1 MARQNSNPPIHQ
13 NMGLGGSLARSLSQ
27 PTVFANNSLPP
38 LSPSPHSGPP
48 MPSSIY
54 SFKDAIIEDAD
65 GASQGRENV
74 LRGSDGLPPR
84 KGHRR
89 SNSDVLFGISPSFQY
104 PPQLMMPMHGQGD
117 VVRAAYDG
125 DCQGRDA
132 LILLQKQEVNVGSGD
147 KSHAKG
153 MGERKFEGGVIHE
166 LFSSYMNLGN
176 LEAFYSS
183 RNEDRSKDSMVCGTK
198 QISSGDN
205 SNETESASKASGAKI
220 HTGAGE
226 KVKRSAAGDTAPVT
240 RHFRSLSM
248 DSAFPNLS
256 SVYESQKLPT
266 SLGNQ
271 VGQLSP
277 SNSLNERLSKLN
289 FDLISVEFSEAE
301 LKKIMADER
310 LAEVA
315 TTDPK
320 QAKRILANRHSAA
333 RSKERKMRYIS
344 ELEHKVHTLQT
355 EATTLSAQITT
366 LQKDISGL
374 KSENNELQFRL
385 QAMGHQAQL
394 RDALHES
401 LSAEIQCLKLAM
413 GELRDEGKLSNHT
426 PREISEKHHMF
437 QMQRQQPGQVQVSY
451 CQ

>member
-1 MARQNSNPPIHQ
+1 MARQISNPPIHQ
-13 NMGLGGSLARSLSQ
+13 NMGLGASLARSLSQ

-48 MPSSIY
+48 MPSAIY
-54 SFKDAIIEDAD
+54 SLKDAIIEDAD

-89 SNSDVLFGISPSFQY
+89 SNSDVLFGISASFQY

-117 VVRAAYDG
+117 
-125 DCQGRDA
+125 CQGRDA
-132 LILLQKQEVNVGSGD
+132 PILLQKQEVNVGSGD

-153 MGERKFEGGVIHE
+153 MGEKKFEGGVIHN

-176 LEAFYSS
+176 LEPFYSS
-183 RNEDRSKDSMVCGTK
+183 GNEDKSKDSMVSGTK

-205 SNETESASKASGAKI
+205 SNETESGAKI
-220 HTGAGE
+220 HTAGAGE
-226 KVKRSAAGDTAPVT
+226 KVKRSAAGDTVPVT

-256 SVYESQKLPT
+256 SVDESQKLPT

-271 VGQLSP
+271 LGQLSP
-277 SNSLNERLSKLN
+277 SNSLNERLPKLN

-320 QAKRILANRHSAA
+320 QVKRILANRHSAA

-344 ELEHKVHTLQT
+344 ELEHKVYTLQT
-355 EATTLSAQITT
+355 EATTSSAQITT
-366 LQKDISGL
+366 LQKDISRL

-394 RDALHES
+394 RDGLHES

-413 GELRDEGKLSNHT
+413 GELREEGKLSNQV
-426 PREISEKHHMF
+426 PREISQKHHMF
-437 QMQRQQPGQVQVSY
+437 QVQRQQPGQVQVSY